1 MPYYED
7 EVFRYFQREI
17 GESAE
22 IELKELRDQID
33 SIKAEQLAR
42 INEEIQ
48 ETIYKATEVELN
60 EINLDYSA
68 QTNRIR
74 TASHKEIIKR
84 KRDLIDSVLFD
95 VQKKCEEFVSTKKY
109 QEKMVLL
116 VKHIDDKFCGK
127 SMLFRIKKNDK
138 VMKLIIESNFSTQY
152 DIEEDE
158 HILIGGFIAV
168 CRDKNILTDQT
179 IDYRLEEKKKWF
191 HQNLKFVIK
200 EPGEENK

>member
-17 GESAE
+17 EESANLD
-22 IELKELRDQID
+22 LKKMREQID

-68 QTNRIR
+68 QSNRIR

-84 KRDLIDSVLFD
+84 KRDLIDSVLLD
-95 VQKKCEEFVSTKKY
+95 VQKKCEEFVSTKQY
-109 QEKMVLL
+109 QDKMVLL
-116 VKHIDDKFCGK
+116 IKQIDEEFCGK
-127 SMLFRIKKNDK
+127 SMIFRIKKNDT
-138 VMKLIIESNFSTQY
+138 VMKKIIESNYSTKFA
-152 DIEEDE
+152 IEEDE

-168 CRDKNILTDQT
+168 CTEKNILTDQT
-179 IDYRLEEKKKWF
+179 IDYRLEAKKKWF